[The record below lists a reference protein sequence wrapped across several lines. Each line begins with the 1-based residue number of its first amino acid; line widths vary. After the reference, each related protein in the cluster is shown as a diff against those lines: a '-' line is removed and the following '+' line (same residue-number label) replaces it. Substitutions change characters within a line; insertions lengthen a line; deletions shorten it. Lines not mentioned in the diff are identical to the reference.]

1 MGALRSRAL
10 EPCSLVKTKVGMRSM
25 RETVDSAGSGNQL
38 LPNPGSIRALINMET
53 GESGPLKAVKTF
65 VPLLE
70 HYFYVDTGLTQA
82 CCTLTYPV

>member
-1 MGALRSRAL
+1 MGAFRSGAL
-10 EPCSLVKTKVGMRSM
+10 EPCSLVKNKVGMRSM

-65 VPLLE
+65 VLRIPLGPCL
-70 HYFYVDTGLTQA
+70 YNS
-82 CCTLTYPV
+82 